1 MKHYIKSYLWK
12 HCIKFDVQMP
22 KGTTKEILI
31 VRPHHKEKLVKFLNS
46 KNKLSHVEEK
56 LDLVFLHLM

>member
-12 HCIKFDVQMP
+12 HSITFDVQLQ
-22 KGTTKEILI
+22 KNRKVILI
-31 VRPHHKEKLVKFLNS
+31 VRPHHKDNLVKFLNS
-46 KNKLSHVEEK
+46 KNVLSHVEER